1 MACTPKPVRRRV
13 KPFKLAVEKLHRDH
27 KRKHGKGSM
36 LILDEIGMISD
47 RDMRN
52 AREQMRL
59 SIQECRTFRDLLWYY

>member
-1 MACTPKPVRRRV
+1 
-13 KPFKLAVEKLHRDH
+13 
-27 KRKHGKGSM
+27 M

-59 SIQECRTFRDLLWYY
+59 SIQEAAHSETCSGTADLINTTVKH